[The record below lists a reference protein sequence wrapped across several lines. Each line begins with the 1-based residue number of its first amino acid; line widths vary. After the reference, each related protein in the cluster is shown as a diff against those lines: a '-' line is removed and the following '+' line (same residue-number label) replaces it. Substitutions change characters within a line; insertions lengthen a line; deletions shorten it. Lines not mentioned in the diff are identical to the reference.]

1 MLNSGYPKLVFNKD
15 ANNFTVTTTGSGTIR
30 TWENEYEED
39 TRPEHVKFF
48 GMDEETIYKKYGI
61 VFKETDIFING
72 VKQYE
77 MSSDF
82 EAMLWLIRKG
92 FVKYVRGK
100 EVWNEEALD
109 EGWENAW
116 TPPENYEAP
125 KKSSEW
131 GHVYFVES
139 QGYWKIGR
147 ATASRIKIR
156 IKEQQPDKVLAVS
169 PRRSDFKSLERKL
182 HKMFK
187 DKRVLKYEVFRNLNK
202 DDIKVI
208 MNELGNK
215 INVDI

>member
-1 MLNSGYPKLVFNKD
+1 MLNSNYPKLFFNK
-15 ANNFTVTTTGSGTIR
+15 NECTVTTTGDGTIR
-30 TWENEYEED
+30 TWVGDYEKD
-39 TRPEHVKFF
+39 TRTEHEKFF

-61 VFKETDIFING
+61 CFKETDIFING
-72 VKQYE
+72 VRQYE

-116 TPPENYEAP
+116 TPPESYKAP
-125 KKSSEW
+125 EKSKEW

-139 QGYWKIGR
+139 QGYHKIGR

-169 PRRSDFKSLERKL
+169 PRRSDFKSL
-182 HKMFK
+182 
-187 DKRVLKYEVFRNLNK
+187 
-202 DDIKVI
+202 
-208 MNELGNK
+208 
-215 INVDI
+215 

>member
-1 MLNSGYPKLVFNKD
+1 MIDSGYPKLVFNKND
-15 ANNFTVTTTGSGTIR
+15 FTVTTTGDGTIR
-30 TWENEYEED
+30 TWTGNYEED
-39 TRPEHVKFF
+39 TRTEHEKFF
-48 GMDEETIYKKYGI
+48 GMDEEQIYKKYGI
-61 VFKETDIFING
+61 TFTKTNISIGGKV
-72 VKQYE
+72 QYK

-139 QGYWKIGR
+139 KGYWKIGR

-215 INVDI
+215 INIVM